1 MRRNIAFLT
10 MTFVLLAGLVYLGL
24 PKSPSPIRALRV
36 SRLGST
42 AKPAWSSTGEKL
54 VRANA
59 GHIFV
64 YDLAKYIYNDP
75 RIARPVLVGEI
86 MTPGIERLEWSPDD
100 KVLLAEISTYD
111 IFNSFMLIDLKTEML
126 RTLVVDDTKNST
138 ADFFFWRS
146 ATILGTVMRLDGL
159 ISPYPQGLLAVADTK
174 SGIESRDDGF
184 LNTRTLSVFPQ
195 DRTGIEIPTGYD
207 VEYESY
213 FHEKY
218 LLGRMLQKGQ
228 PANLFTL
235 DSATGKS
242 KTLAVDI
249 DDFSV
254 AANGRAVVLRGGSDH
269 VRLAEIS
276 SEELKVGRSLTFE
289 DQLGRQLRPAEISIS
304 PNGRFIAF
312 VSGDPFSPGTY
323 VAPLP

>member
-10 MTFVLLAGLVYLGL
+10 ITFVLLAGLVYLGL
-24 PKSPSPIRALRV
+24 PKSPSPIRALKV

-54 VRANA
+54 ARANA

-75 RIARPVLVGEI
+75 RITRPVLVSEI

-100 KVLLAEISTYD
+100 EVLLAEISTYD
-111 IFNSFMLIDLKTEML
+111 IFNSFMLIDLQTEML
-126 RTLVVDDTKNST
+126 RTLVIDGTKNPT

-146 ATILGTVMRLDGL
+146 ATTLGTVMRVDGL
-159 ISPYPQGLLAVADTK
+159 VSPYPLGLLAVADIE

-195 DRTGIEIPTGYD
+195 DRTGIEIPTVYD
-207 VEYESY
+207 VEYES
-213 FHEKY
+213 FFRENY
-218 LLGRMLQKGQ
+218 LLGRMLQAGR
-228 PANLFTL
+228 PANLFIL

-242 KTLAVDI
+242 KTLGVGI

-254 AANGRAVVLRGGSDH
+254 AANGRAVVLQGGSGT

-276 SEELKVGRSLTFE
+276 SQELKIGMSVTFE
-289 DQLGRQLRPAEISIS
+289 DQQGRLLRPAEISIS

-312 VSGDPFSPGTY
+312 VSSDPFSPGTY